1 MATARRNTS
10 AGKAAPGARREGYPE
25 LTPAFTWTALALA
38 VWVRAGSVVDINA
51 HNHGF
56 VDESF
61 FTPFHFLMYSGV
73 AANGL
78 FYALLQFRN
87 VGRGHSMMQALP
99 REYLLSFAG
108 VLLFGLGGVFDFIWH
123 ALFGVETTIDALVSP
138 SHLLLFFSGLLFM
151 SGPLRSYL
159 AGDRTGRGW
168 LQLFPAIVSALLV
181 LTTGTLITLFA
192 NIWTQMDSYVAL
204 TGRDSLL
211 AAETGTVTGVLLP
224 VVLMTGLLLYLRG
237 RIVLPFGAVTFIMVA
252 NALIMLYIR
261 WQWTGAHVVTLLA
274 PLIAG
279 LAGDWL
285 LARSTGSSPL
295 LMLRRFA
302 FLVPTLMVF
311 SLFVILQ
318 LSASIWWNTHMWL
331 GVSLLAGGLGLG
343 MSALLPQR
351 EIPAAE

>member
-1 MATARRNTS
+1 MTA
-10 AGKAAPGARREGYPE
+10 
-25 LTPAFTWTALALA
+25 
-38 VWVRAGSVVDINA
+38 V
-51 HNHGF
+51 
-56 VDESF
+56 
-61 FTPFHFLMYSGV
+61 
-73 AANGL
+73 
-78 FYALLQFRN
+78 
-87 VGRGHSMMQALP
+87 
-99 REYLLSFAG
+99 
-108 VLLFGLGGVFDFIWH
+108 
-123 ALFGVETTIDALVSP
+123 
-138 SHLLLFFSGLLFM
+138 
-151 SGPLRSYL
+151 
-159 AGDRTGRGW
+159 
-168 LQLFPAIVSALLV
+168 
-181 LTTGTLITLFA
+181 
-192 NIWTQMDSYVAL
+192 
-204 TGRDSLL
+204 
-211 AAETGTVTGVLLP
+211 
-224 VVLMTGLLLYLRG
+224 LLYLRG